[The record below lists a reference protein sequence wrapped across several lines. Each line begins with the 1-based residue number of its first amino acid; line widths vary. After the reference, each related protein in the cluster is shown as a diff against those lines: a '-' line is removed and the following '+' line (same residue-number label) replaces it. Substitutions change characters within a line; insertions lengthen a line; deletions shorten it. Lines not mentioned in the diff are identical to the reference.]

1 MFRHCNINCSA
12 WNQCGELAGVEM
24 IGLIFLGMFA
34 VCAVAAI
41 FIARAGARMGE
52 KQWGGWKGKLA
63 GGTLAILLASLPM
76 TWDSIPTIISYRK
89 QCQTAGLQVFKD
101 VERWRSENPGED
113 QKIASTSAQYKDRR
127 ERTSNGGTRTQLNSR
142 FVYEI
147 KNIFLGYVVASD
159 AEVIDLQKQEVLA
172 RHRMV
177 STGKGEL
184 KLHDRIY
191 GLDGFKF
198 WLNLGSCG
206 SVAKGQMSIFGVI
219 NSFKNI
225 GATK

>member
-1 MFRHCNINCSA
+1 
-12 WNQCGELAGVEM
+12 M
-24 IGLIFLGMFA
+24 IGLIFLGMLA

-63 GGTLAILLASLPM
+63 GGALAILLASLPM
-76 TWDSIPTIISYRK
+76 TWDTIPTIISYRQ

-113 QKIASTSAQYKDRR
+113 QKIASASAQKKDQMRI
-127 ERTSNGGTRTQLNSR
+127 ERLKDGDGMRFPMNSR
-142 FVYEI
+142 FAWDERKVP
-147 KNIFLGYVVASD
+147 LGYVVASD

-184 KLHDRIY
+184 KLYDSIS
-191 GLDGFKF
+191 GLDDFKF
-198 WLNLGSCG
+198 WLNFGSCG
-206 SVAKGQMSIFGVI
+206 SAAKGQMSIFGI
-219 NSFKNI
+219 IDSFKNI

>member
-1 MFRHCNINCSA
+1 
-12 WNQCGELAGVEM
+12 M

-63 GGTLAILLASLPM
+63 GGALAILLASLPM
-76 TWDSIPTIISYRK
+76 TWDTIPTIISYRQ

-113 QKIASTSAQYKDRR
+113 QKITSASAQKKDQMRI
-127 ERTSNGGTRTQLNSR
+127 EQLKDGDGMRFPINSR
-142 FVYEI
+142 FAWDRRSVPV
-147 KNIFLGYVVASD
+147 GYVVASD
-159 AEVIDLQKQEVLA
+159 KEVIDLQKQEVLA
-172 RHRMV
+172 RQRMI
-177 STGKGEL
+177 STGKGDL
-184 KLHDRIY
+184 KLYASISGID
-191 GLDGFKF
+191 DFKF
-198 WLNLGSCG
+198 WLNFGSCG
-206 SVAKGQMSIFGVI
+206 SVAIGQMSIFGI
-219 NSFKNI
+219 IDSFEKI